1 MASTHSDIAL
11 LGQTHVLP
19 PLVLP
24 DAPGGRCHQGFVVV
38 QSSAWGSLSSGS
50 SERLCK
56 TSQGN
61 GYRHWVVECSLII
74 HDFTVHRA
82 PEPLCSLTESFS
94 MNWVELRALWMHNI
108 LVNATILLPMVNVC
122 QIYHI
127 DMHKDLTFL
136 YKMAKDA
143 MCLECFQ
150 VLCGEIMNEPMAD
163 YVSGLA
169 INSLIEMNLENN
181 IWVVF
186 DGSFIHI

>member
-1 MASTHSDIAL
+1 MPHWGHPPPLSRASPDAHSPFVFLSHCDEILMASTHSDIPL

-94 MNWVELRALWMHNI
+94 MNWVELRALRMHNL
-108 LVNATILLPMVNVC
+108 LVNATILLPMVNV
-122 QIYHI
+122 H
-127 DMHKDLTFL
+127 
-136 YKMAKDA
+136 
-143 MCLECFQ
+143 
-150 VLCGEIMNEPMAD
+150 VP
-163 YVSGLA
+163 
-169 INSLIEMNLENN
+169 N
-181 IWVVF
+181 I
-186 DGSFIHI
+186 SYRYAQRSYISI